1 MNQKHVV
8 SVFGGASPQPGSRA
22 FAEAEALGRALAQ
35 EGYAVATGGYV
46 GTMEAVSKGA
56 AQAGGHVIG
65 ATCEQIERWRGVRP
79 NPWITEQQHFQSLH
93 ERVLALIRL
102 GDALL
107 ALPGGLGTLSEIALA
122 WSLLQTGEISPRPL
136 VLIGKGWR
144 RTFDA
149 FIASADGYLSPADL
163 RLLTFTADAEEAL
176 RLLRAHFR
184 RPARAGLES
193 SDKS

>member
-1 MNQKHVV
+1 MQREPVV

-22 FAEAEALGRALAQ
+22 YAEAEALGRALAQ
-35 EGYAVATGGYV
+35 EGYTVATGGYI

-79 NPWITEQQHFQSLH
+79 NRWITEQQHFQTLH

-122 WSLLQTGEISPRPL
+122 WSLLQTGEISPRPM
-136 VLIGKGWR
+136 VLIGGGWR

-149 FIASADGYLSPADL
+149 FLASADGYVSPADL
-163 RLLTFTADAEEAL
+163 RLLSFAADAQEAL
-176 RLLRAHFR
+176 RLLRLHFGP
-184 RPARAGLES
+184 PARAGS
-193 SDKS
+193 QPNDKS